1 MLDKIAQGHAVDGME
16 ALSPALVDGMELLV
30 ELLPVNTHVLVCDPE
45 LVRGRAIDLVK
56 TSDEFLHASW
66 AAAAGG
72 GQAPID
78 LGASS
83 YQPLADVRAAALARG
98 LAWWTLSP
106 FSAGPAQEDGPS
118 TDAQGSFAPTTA
130 RSSTSGPRSAAR
142 ASSPGSSP
150 ASPVRPIAGDTES
163 AVNDIAKRIRDGWR
177 VVLMAEGKG
186 MTTRMTEVLTE
197 HDLPVRTVED
207 LAEPPTAG
215 IGTVVTGDLSHGF
228 VADTIKLAVFTTHDL
243 SGQRTPDKAT
253 RKMPARRK
261 NQIDPLELSTGD
273 AVVHSQHGVGRYVQM
288 TQREVAGSVREYL
301 VIEYAPSKRGQPG
314 DRLYVPMDALDQVTR
329 YVGGE
334 NPTLDKMG
342 GGDWAK
348 RKGRARKAVR
358 EIAAELIKLYA
369 ARQAT
374 RGHAF
379 SADTAWQRELE
390 DAFSFV
396 ETPDQLAAVEEV
408 KRDME
413 QVVPMDRLICGDVG
427 YGKTEIAVR
436 AAFKA
441 VQDGK
446 QVAILV
452 PTTLLVQQHHATF
465 ADRYAGFPINVAPL
479 SRFQSDAETKA
490 TIEGIADGK
499 VDVVV
504 GTHRLLSAGMSFKD
518 LGLVIIDEEQRFGVE
533 HKEQLKRL
541 RTHVDVLAMSATPI
555 PRTLEMA
562 ITGIREMS
570 TIVTPPEE
578 RHPVLTFAGPYDES
592 QVSAAIHRELLREG
606 QVFYVHNRV
615 QSIDKTARRIAEL
628 VPEARVATA
637 HGQMSEQRLEQV
649 MVDFWERRSDVL
661 VCTTIVEAGLDIST
675 ANTLLIERADLM
687 GLSQLHQLRGRV
699 GRSRERGYAYFL
711 YPPDKPLTELAHD
724 RLATI
729 AAHSELGAGMAV
741 AMKDL
746 EIRGAGN
753 LLGGEQ
759 SGHIA
764 DVGFDLYI
772 RLVGEAVAEFRGQDS
787 EPDTEVRIELPI
799 DAHLPT
805 DYVESERLRLEMY
818 KRLAEVRSEADVKAV
833 EAELADRYGDPP
845 DPVRNL
851 LAVARFRLLAN
862 VGGAQRDRHPG
873 HVHPVRTGGV
883 GRLADH
889 AAAAPVP
896 AQRGQARGGARPGAP
911 PAELDDR
918 WAARQGPRP
927 PRLVQQGD
935 QQRLADRARWRGVV
949 GSPTKCQPGLRE
961 EPSGPDCGAPPCR
974 WSRCSRWPPAA
985 PTPNRTWWR
994 TSARPGSAKVSSTTP
1009 WPE

>member
-1 MLDKIAQGHAVDGME
+1 M
-16 ALSPALVDGMELLV
+16 
-30 ELLPVNTHVLVCDPE
+30 
-45 LVRGRAIDLVK
+45 
-56 TSDEFLHASW
+56 
-66 AAAAGG
+66 
-72 GQAPID
+72 
-78 LGASS
+78 
-83 YQPLADVRAAALARG
+83 
-98 LAWWTLSP
+98 
-106 FSAGPAQEDGPS
+106 
-118 TDAQGSFAPTTA
+118 
-130 RSSTSGPRSAAR
+130 
-142 ASSPGSSP
+142 
-150 ASPVRPIAGDTES
+150 
-163 AVNDIAKRIRDGWR
+163 
-177 VVLMAEGKG
+177 
-186 MTTRMTEVLTE
+186 
-197 HDLPVRTVED
+197 
-207 LAEPPTAG
+207 
-215 IGTVVTGDLSHGF
+215 
-228 VADTIKLAVFTTHDL
+228 
-243 SGQRTPDKAT
+243 
-253 RKMPARRK
+253 
-261 NQIDPLELSTGD
+261 
-273 AVVHSQHGVGRYVQM
+273 
-288 TQREVAGSVREYL
+288 
-301 VIEYAPSKRGQPG
+301 
-314 DRLYVPMDALDQVTR
+314 
-329 YVGGE
+329 
-334 NPTLDKMG
+334 
-342 GGDWAK
+342 
-348 RKGRARKAVR
+348 
-358 EIAAELIKLYA
+358 
-369 ARQAT
+369 
-374 RGHAF
+374 
-379 SADTAWQRELE
+379 
-390 DAFSFV
+390 
-396 ETPDQLAAVEEV
+396 
-408 KRDME
+408 
-413 QVVPMDRLICGDVG
+413 
-427 YGKTEIAVR
+427 
-436 AAFKA
+436 
-441 VQDGK
+441 
-446 QVAILV
+446 
-452 PTTLLVQQHHATF
+452 
-465 ADRYAGFPINVAPL
+465 
-479 SRFQSDAETKA
+479 
-490 TIEGIADGK
+490 
-499 VDVVV
+499 V

-862 VGGAQRDRHPG
+862 SAGLSEIVTQGTFIRFG
-873 HVHPVRTGGV
+873 PVA
-883 GRLADH
+883 LADSQTMRLQRLYPRSVVKP
-889 AAAAPVP
+889 AAAHALV
-896 AQRGQARGGARPGAP
+896 
-911 PAELDDR
+911 
-918 WAARQGPRP
+918 PRP
-927 PRLVQQGD
+927 LSSTIGGPPVKD
-935 QQRLADRARWRGVV
+935 LALLDWCSKVISSVLLTAPAGVV
-949 GSPTKCQPGLRE
+949 S
-961 EPSGPDCGAPPCR
+961 
-974 WSRCSRWPPAA
+974 
-985 PTPNRTWWR
+985 
-994 TSARPGSAKVSSTTP
+994 
-1009 WPE
+1009 